1 MYSVAIVTQLWFEK
15 QRCSTVSSLHTS
27 LVVRQILPC
36 SLEHLLYLRVKYGL
50 HLRQILLT
58 PGVSMLLHTSKVSFG
73 LLAKA
78 AFAFALTSGAANAH
92 AQITQPIVPQ
102 ISVQARGEIQVAPD
116 RARVQV
122 GVETQ
127 AKTAA
132 IAAADNSKKQT
143 AVLAAIRALGIP
155 ASAISTMNY
164 SVSPVQRYDEKD
176 RRVVLEGY
184 RVSNIVQVETDKL
197 EQAGSII
204 DAALNNGSNRI
215 AGLDFLVKDAAK
227 ATDAALTQAVES
239 ARRQADVAARAAGG
253 QITELLEVTVND
265 FERPQPRQV
274 MTMAKIAAAD
284 SSPTPISEGTTTVTV
299 SVSTRWRFEKK

>member
-1 MYSVAIVTQLWFEK
+1 MSLFVSKFGTVLLTTASVA
-15 QRCSTVSSLHTS
+15 
-27 LVVRQILPC
+27 
-36 SLEHLLYLRVKYGL
+36 
-50 HLRQILLT
+50 
-58 PGVSMLLHTSKVSFG
+58 
-73 LLAKA
+73 LA
-78 AFAFALTSGAANAH
+78 TGAATAH
-92 AQITQPIVPQ
+92 AQLTQPPIPQ
-102 ISVQARGEIQVAPD
+102 ISVQARGEVQVAPD

-155 ASAISTMNY
+155 ASAISTQNY
-164 SVSPVQRYDEKD
+164 SVSPVQRYDEKE
-176 RRVVLEGY
+176 RRVILDGY

-227 ATDAALTQAVES
+227 ARDAALTQAVES
-239 ARRQADVAARAAGG
+239 ARRQAEVVAGAAGG
-253 QITELLEVTVND
+253 KITELLEVSVND

-274 MTMAKIAAAD
+274 MALAKVASSDA
-284 SSPTPISEGTTTVTV
+284 SPTPIAEGTTTVAVT
-299 SVSTRWRFEKK
+299 VSTRWRFEKR

>member
-1 MYSVAIVTQLWFEK
+1 MSLFVSKF
-15 QRCSTVSSLHTS
+15 CTV
-27 LVVRQILPC
+27 
-36 SLEHLLYLRVKYGL
+36 
-50 HLRQILLT
+50 LLT
-58 PGVSMLLHTSKVSFG
+58 TTAVA
-73 LLAKA
+73 LA
-78 AFAFALTSGAANAH
+78 TGAGTAH
-92 AQITQPIVPQ
+92 AQLAQAPVPQ
-102 ISVQARGEIQVAPD
+102 ISVQARGEVQVAPD

-132 IAAADNSKKQT
+132 IAAADNNKKQT

-155 ASAISTMNY
+155 ASAISTQNY
-164 SVSPVQRYDEKD
+164 SVSPVQRYDEKE
-176 RRVVLEGY
+176 RRVIVDGY

-227 ATDAALTQAVES
+227 ARDAALTQAVES
-239 ARRQADVAARAAGG
+239 ARRQADVAAGAAGG
-253 QITELLEVTVND
+253 KITELLEVSVND

-274 MTMAKIAAAD
+274 MALSKVVSSDA
-284 SSPTPISEGTTTVTV
+284 SPTPIAEGTTTVAVT
-299 SVSTRWRFEKK
+299 VSTRWRFEKR

>member
-1 MYSVAIVTQLWFEK
+1 MS
-15 QRCSTVSSLHTS
+15 
-27 LVVRQILPC
+27 
-36 SLEHLLYLRVKYGL
+36 
-50 HLRQILLT
+50 LLT
-58 PGVSMLLHTSKVSFG
+58 SKFSAR
-73 LLAKA
+73 LLATS
-78 AFAFALTSGAANAH
+78 AFTFALTTGAAT
-92 AQITQPIVPQ
+92 AQAQLTQPIVPQ
-102 ISVQARGEIQVAPD
+102 ISVQARGEVQVAPD

-164 SVSPVQRYDEKD
+164 SVSPIQRYDEKE
-176 RRVVLEGY
+176 RRVILDGY

-215 AGLDFLVKDAAK
+215 AGLDFLVKNAAK

-253 QITELLEVTVND
+253 QIAELLEVTVND

-274 MTMAKIAAAD
+274 MAMAKIASAD
-284 SSPTPISEGTTTVTV
+284 ASPTPISEGTTTVAVT
-299 SVSTRWRFEKK
+299 VSTRWRFEKR

>member
-1 MYSVAIVTQLWFEK
+1 MSLPASRFATALLRTSVV
-15 QRCSTVSSLHTS
+15 
-27 LVVRQILPC
+27 
-36 SLEHLLYLRVKYGL
+36 
-50 HLRQILLT
+50 
-58 PGVSMLLHTSKVSFG
+58 
-73 LLAKA
+73 
-78 AFAFALTSGAANAH
+78 AFAFAVVAVTAH
-92 AQITQPIVPQ
+92 AQILPPPIPQ
-102 ISVQARGEIQVAPD
+102 ISVQARGEVQVAPD

-132 IAAADNSKKQT
+132 AAAADNSKKQT

-155 ASAISTMNY
+155 ASAISTQNY
-164 SVSPVQRYDEKD
+164 SVSPVQRYDEKE
-176 RRVVLEGY
+176 RRVILDGY

-227 ATDAALTQAVES
+227 ARDAALTEAVES
-239 ARRQADVAARAAGG
+239 ARRQADVAAGAAGG
-253 QITELLEVTVND
+253 RITELLEVSVND

-274 MTMAKIAAAD
+274 MTMAKVA
-284 SSPTPISEGTTTVTV
+284 SSDASSTPISEGTTTVAVT
-299 SVSTRWRFEKK
+299 VSTRWRFEKR